1 MRLLRDEFQHRHEPD
16 GFVRSFCD
24 RHAFVLPVRDGLLG
38 QPSGSVAAAMCFQPG
53 AQSFMIR
60 GVNWHHG
67 YLVTGRKS

>member
-1 MRLLRDEFQHRHEPD
+1 
-16 GFVRSFCD
+16 
-24 RHAFVLPVRDGLLG
+24 
-38 QPSGSVAAAMCFQPG
+38 MCFQPG